1 MEGGGNSPSIN
12 PPSHAIE
19 ATMYHTITSKIFKLS
34 GHVTRVI
41 HSERGASMVEYSLLV
56 ALIAMIAF
64 VALQLV
70 GTEVSGA
77 YSDVADGFSNP
88 N

>member
-1 MEGGGNSPSIN
+1 
-12 PPSHAIE
+12 
-19 ATMYHTITSKIFKLS
+19 MYHTITRKIS
-34 GHVTRVI
+34 GHIARAI

-70 GTEVSGA
+70 GTTVSGA
-77 YSDVADGFSNP
+77 YLGVADSFSSP

>member
-1 MEGGGNSPSIN
+1 
-12 PPSHAIE
+12 
-19 ATMYHTITSKIFKLS
+19 MYHTITSKIS

>member
-1 MEGGGNSPSIN
+1 M
-12 PPSHAIE
+12 H
-19 ATMYHTITSKIFKLS
+19 HTIARQIS
-34 GHVTRVI
+34 GHITRAI

-64 VALQLV
+64 AALQLV
-70 GTEVSGA
+70 GTTVSGA
-77 YSDVADGFSNP
+77 YSGVADSFSNP

>member
-1 MEGGGNSPSIN
+1 MEGETTPPLSI
-12 PPSHAIE
+12 PPNTIE
-19 ATMYHTITSKIFKLS
+19 ATMYHTITSKIS
-34 GHVTRVI
+34 GLVSQVI

>member
-1 MEGGGNSPSIN
+1 
-12 PPSHAIE
+12 
-19 ATMYHTITSKIFKLS
+19 
-34 GHVTRVI
+34 
-41 HSERGASMVEYSLLV
+41 MVEYSLLV

-70 GTEVSGA
+70 GTTVSGA
-77 YSDVADGFSNP
+77 YSGVADSFSNP